1 MISILLNTS
10 THKKSWWIVFIW
22 KQQSYLSGDIGSNF
36 IFLLY
41 VILFWG
47 FFSGCVNLLKLH
59 IVNVLCLKYVCS
71 GSSCSVI
78 KFVSP
83 WLSFKTFCNLAQLT
97 LFPTLSKHKYWP
109 IGTPWPSLALCIHPV
124 PFNVVYLAS
133 RFHPSLKAQWYSV
146 QDTMSVHS
154 ETALSVLSFRLNI
167 FVSSSVLNNS
177 ALNSIL
183 PQCYK
188 LPFCKS
194 QHFCA
199 AICPPL
205 LPCPCPVLELH

>member
-1 MISILLNTS
+1 MLNKKTGYKTVENMISILLNTS

-47 FFSGCVNLLKLH
+47 FFSGCVNLLKLD

-97 LFPTLSKHKYWP
+97 LFPTLSKHKVCA
-109 IGTPWPSLALCIHPV
+109 LAIAALTHRYPMAIPG
-124 PFNVVYLAS
+124 L
-133 RFHPSLKAQWYSV
+133 
-146 QDTMSVHS
+146 VHS
-154 ETALSVLSFRLNI
+154 SC
-167 FVSSSVLNNS
+167 
-177 ALNSIL
+177 SI
-183 PQCYK
+183 QCG
-188 LPFCKS
+188 
-194 QHFCA
+194 
-199 AICPPL
+199 
-205 LPCPCPVLELH
+205 LPCIQIPPVS